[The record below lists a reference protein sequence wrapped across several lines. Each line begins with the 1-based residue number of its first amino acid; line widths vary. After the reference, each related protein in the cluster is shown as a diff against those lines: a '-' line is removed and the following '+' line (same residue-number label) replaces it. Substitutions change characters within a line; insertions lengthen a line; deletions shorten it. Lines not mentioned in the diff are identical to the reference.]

1 MAEPL
6 RPPATRTFGRENW
19 VFVPTIANPS
29 APTATELTA
38 VSTLDITRIVFA
50 STARPT
56 QTTNV
61 TEAARRLGDTV
72 IGQNV
77 GTSTVTGGEM
87 RYAFADQAAPAADG
101 KKLYEK
107 IPGGTTGFLVQRK
120 GVARATA
127 IAADQYVNVYP
138 VEFGPS
144 FPADEGDGESAE
156 SAMVCT
162 FVITD
167 PDGVEINVEV
177 QAGA

>member
-6 RPPATRTFGRENW
+6 RPPATKTFGRENW
-19 VFVPTIANPS
+19 LFVPAIADPS
-29 APTATELTA
+29 APTVSELTA
-38 VSTLDITRIVFA
+38 VSALDITRIVFA

-56 QTTNV
+56 QSTNV

-72 IGQNV
+72 VGQNI

-87 RYAFADQAAPAADG
+87 RYAFADQAAAGADG
-101 KKLYEK
+101 KKLFEK
-107 IPGGTTGFLVQRK
+107 IPGGTAGYLVQRK

-127 IAADQYVNVYP
+127 VAADQFVNVYP

-144 FPADEGDGESAE
+144 FPADEGDGESSE

-162 FVITD
+162 FAITD
-167 PDGVEINVEV
+167 PDGVQINVEV
-177 QAGA
+177 A